1 MLQPTVRRTWAP
13 RGQTP
18 VLKSWDRHDRLTV
31 TSAITVSPVR
41 HRLALYWQL
50 QRSNVCGLDTTSFIR
65 QLRRATG
72 KRLLVILD
80 RLAAHRTAAKLLA
93 SPPGADTFDISPCS
107 SKRSPYRIEWLPGY
121 APELN
126 PVEHVWGHT
135 KHDDLANYIPD
146 DIDALAADLDTS
158 LGHTSTDQS
167 LLRGFF
173 RFAKL
178 KL

>member
-18 VLKSWDRHDRLTV
+18 VLKSWDRHDRLSV
-31 TSAITVSPVR
+31 TSAITISPVR
-41 HRLALYWQL
+41 HRLALYWQM
-50 QRSNVCGLDTTSFIR
+50 QQANVCGVDTTRFIR

-80 RLAAHRTAAKLLA
+80 RLNAHRTAARLLNN
-93 SPPGADTFDISPCS
+93 TFDTSPFS
-107 SKRSPYRIEWLPGY
+107 SKRRPYRIEWLPAY
-121 APELN
+121 APDLN

-146 DIDALAADLDTS
+146 DIQALALDVDTS
-158 LGHTSTDQS
+158 LAHTSTDQS

-173 RFAKL
+173 RFSEIKL
-178 KL
+178 